1 MEAPFLR
8 WLVQNTVKMGPP
20 CPVPFWWKNH
30 GTMASASGGFPPLTA
45 FHRSWATCPS
55 CGRLTT
61 SGISGM
67 RPAVVLAWRGSSKS
81 VLFHGENSD
90 LHHQCHTSRIE
101 EISLFT
107 TDTNFCS
114 ENVPAVRRSHLH
126 HLQSPQ
132 PTTSFMLQPSSARLC
147 LHHVLAAISIK
158 GVVQGVGRRAGEG
171 LGRAHGRTERPWNS
185 WQILTD
191 AEFSDKHQINSR
203 DSWFSSLIAWS

>member
-1 MEAPFLR
+1 
-8 WLVQNTVKMGPP
+8 
-20 CPVPFWWKNH
+20 
-30 GTMASASGGFPPLTA
+30 MASASGGFPPLTA

-114 ENVPAVRRSHLH
+114 ENVPAVRRSAPQPSTSSTVTPANHQLHASAIFRTSLSSPRPGGHLH
-126 HLQSPQ
+126 QRRGPRCG
-132 PTTSFMLQPSSARLC
+132 TTR
-147 LHHVLAAISIK
+147 
-158 GVVQGVGRRAGEG
+158 
-171 LGRAHGRTERPWNS
+171 W
-185 WQILTD
+185 
-191 AEFSDKHQINSR
+191 
-203 DSWFSSLIAWS
+203 

>member
-1 MEAPFLR
+1 
-8 WLVQNTVKMGPP
+8 
-20 CPVPFWWKNH
+20 
-30 GTMASASGGFPPLTA
+30 MASASGGFPPLTA

-114 ENVPAVRRSHLH
+114 ENVPAVRRSAPQCAAAIYIIYSHPSQPPASCFSHLPH
-126 HLQSPQ
+126 VFVF
-132 PTTSFMLQPSSARLC
+132 TTSWRPSPSKAWSKVWDDAL
-147 LHHVLAAISIK
+147 V
-158 GVVQGVGRRAGEG
+158 RA
-171 LGRAHGRTERPWNS
+171 LGGPMEERNAHG
-185 WQILTD
+185 
-191 AEFSDKHQINSR
+191 
-203 DSWFSSLIAWS
+203 IADRY